1 MTGNTTRL
9 VAIVTA
15 IFVAAALRLL
25 PHPPN
30 FSPIDGMALFS
41 GAYLGRR
48 GLAFAAPFGAL
59 FVSDAVL
66 GFYRGM
72 DFVYMSVAL
81 IVMIG
86 WLVSARRA
94 PLRIGAAAMLGSVLF
109 YLITNLGMWLFSGIY
124 PVTKAGLI
132 ACYVAAIPYFQNT
145 VAGDLF
151 YTALLFGGFAL
162 LQRFVPAVREPA
174 LQPA

>member
-1 MTGNTTRL
+1 
-9 VAIVTA
+9 
-15 IFVAAALRLL
+15 
-25 PHPPN
+25 
-30 FSPIDGMALFS
+30 MALFS

-59 FVSDAVL
+59 FLSDAVL

-72 DFVYMSVAL
+72 DFVYFSVAL
-81 IVMIG
+81 IVLLG
-86 WLVSARRA
+86 WLVSTRRT
-94 PLRIGAAAMLGSVLF
+94 PWKIGAAAIVGSALF

-124 PVTKAGLI
+124 PVTTAGLV
-132 ACYVAAIPYFQNT
+132 ACYVAAIPYFQT
-145 VAGDLF
+145 TLAGDLF

-162 LQRFVPAVREPA
+162 LQRLVPAVRGPE